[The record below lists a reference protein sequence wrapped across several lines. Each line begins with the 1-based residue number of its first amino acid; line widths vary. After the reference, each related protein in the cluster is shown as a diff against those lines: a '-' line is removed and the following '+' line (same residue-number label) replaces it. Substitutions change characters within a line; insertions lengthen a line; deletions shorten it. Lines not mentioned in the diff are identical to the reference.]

1 MKYLLKL
8 EELAMFGTAVCV
20 LVILQVSWWWWP
32 LLVFG
37 PDISML
43 GYFAGNKTGAFFY
56 NLFHHKA
63 IGIMVAVLGV
73 YFNNDPLLIGGIVLF
88 GHSSLDRVLGYG
100 LKTGAG
106 FKFTHLGYIG
116 KEKLPGM
123 PNVEG

>member
-8 EELAMFGTAVCV
+8 EELAMLGTAVCA

-43 GYFAGNKTGAFFY
+43 GYFAGNKTGAYLY

-63 IGIMVAVLGV
+63 VGIIVSVLGI

-88 GHSSLDRVLGYG
+88 GHSSMDRVLGYG
-100 LKTGAG
+100 LKTDAG
-106 FKFTHLGYIG
+106 FKFTHLGPIG
-116 KEKLPGM
+116 KENM
-123 PNVEG
+123 PVMNVNR